1 MSLTHRPSIFFN
13 LSNVK
18 TIWVI
23 SLESRERVEQA
34 LNHEETDRVPLD
46 LGGSAV
52 TGMHVSTVYK
62 LRQAM
67 ELDPPGT
74 PVKVSEPFQML
85 GEIAPDLQEALG
97 VDVVGLIGPRT
108 MFGYEYSEWKP
119 WTTFDGT
126 PVLVPI
132 GFNTEPNPD
141 GSIPMY
147 AKGDSDTPASA
158 WMPKDGHY
166 FDSTDRQ
173 GPLDWK
179 NLDLEDNIEEFA
191 TISNED
197 LNYFGE
203 QASKLYSTGKAILAN
218 FGGTSFGDIA
228 LIPGL
233 DAGYPRGVRAVKEW
247 YMCHVRRPDFIKRIF
262 EYQLEIAI
270 ENLAKIYRKVGD
282 KVTATFITGTD
293 FGTQRK
299 PIMSVPSFRKL
310 YKPYHAKVNQWVH
323 ENTSWKTFIHSCG
336 SVEAF
341 IPEFIDSGFDIM
353 NPVQTS
359 AADMDPQELKDK
371 YGDQITFWG
380 GGVDTQSTLPF
391 GTPEQVDK
399 QVRERVRIFSKNGG
413 FVFNTIH
420 NVQPKIPVEN
430 VQSMYD
436 AFKNER
442 DYV

>member
-1 MSLTHRPSIFFN
+1 
-13 LSNVK
+13 
-18 TIWVI
+18 
-23 SLESRERVEQA
+23 LESRERVEQA
-34 LNHEETDRVPLD
+34 LNHEEPDRVPLD

-62 LRQAM
+62 LRQAL
-67 ELDPPGT
+67 ELDSPST
-74 PVKVSEPFQML
+74 PVKVPEPFQML
-85 GEIAPDLQEALG
+85 GEIKPDLQEALG

-108 MFGYEYSEWKP
+108 MFGYEYDKWKP
-119 WTTFDGT
+119 WTAFDGT

-132 GFNTEPNPD
+132 HFNTEPNPD

-147 AKGDSDTPASA
+147 AKGDKSTSPSS
-158 WMPKDGHY
+158 WMPKNGHY
-166 FDSTDRQ
+166 FDATDRQ

-191 TISNED
+191 PISNED
-197 LNYFGE
+197 LNFFGD

-218 FGGTSFGDIA
+218 FAGTSFGDIA

-233 DAGYPRGVRAVKEW
+233 DMGDPKGVRGIKEW
-247 YMCHVRRPDFIKRIF
+247 YMCHVRRPDLIKGIF
-262 EYQLEIAI
+262 EHQLEIAI
-270 ENLAKIYRKVGD
+270 ENLGKIYRKVGD
-282 KVTATFITGTD
+282 RVTAVFITGTD

-310 YKPYHAKVNQWVH
+310 YKPFHVRINKWVH

-336 SVEAF
+336 SVESF
-341 IPEFIDSGFDIM
+341 IPEFIDSGFDIL

-359 AADMDPQELKDK
+359 AANMDARELKDK

-391 GTPEQVDK
+391 GTPEQVER
-399 QVRERVRIFSKNGG
+399 QVRERVKVFGKNGG

-420 NVQPKIPVEN
+420 NVQPKIPIEN
-430 VQSMYD
+430 VLAMYD
-436 AFKNER
+436 AFKSAR
-442 DYV
+442 SHS

>member
-1 MSLTHRPSIFFN
+1 M
-13 LSNVK
+13 
-18 TIWVI
+18 
-23 SLESRERVEQA
+23 ESRERVELA
-34 LNHEETDRVPLD
+34 LSHEEPDRVPLD

-67 ELDPPGT
+67 ELDQPGT
-74 PVKVSEPFQML
+74 PVKGHEPFQML
-85 GEIAPDLQEALG
+85 GEITPDLQEALG

-119 WTTFDGT
+119 WITFDGT

-132 GFNTEPNPD
+132 GFNTEHNPD

-147 AKGDSDTPASA
+147 AKGDRNTPASA

-166 FDSTDRQ
+166 FDATERQ
-173 GPLDWK
+173 GSLDWK
-179 NLDLEDNIEEFA
+179 KLDLEDNIEEFA
-191 TISNED
+191 PISNDD

-203 QASKLYSTGKAILAN
+203 QASKLHSTGKAVLAN

-233 DAGYPRGVRAVKEW
+233 DMGYPRGVRSVKDW
-247 YMCHVRRPDFIKRIF
+247 YMCHVRRPDLIKGIF
-262 EYQLEIAI
+262 EHQLEIAI
-270 ENLAKIYRKVGD
+270 ENLGKIYKKVGD
-282 KVTATFITGTD
+282 KVTAAFITGTD

-299 PIMSVPSFRKL
+299 IIMSVPSFRKM
-310 YKPYHAKVNQWVH
+310 YKPYHAKVNEWVH

-336 SVEAF
+336 SVEAY

-359 AADMDPQELKDK
+359 AANMDARELKDK
-371 YGDQITFWG
+371 YGDRITFWG

-391 GTPEQVDK
+391 GNPEQVFD
-399 QVRERVRIFSKNGG
+399 QVRKRVEIFGKGGG

-430 VQSMYD
+430 VLAMYE
-436 AFKNER
+436 AFKSVR
-442 DYV
+442 DHS

>member
-1 MSLTHRPSIFFN
+1 M
-13 LSNVK
+13 
-18 TIWVI
+18 
-23 SLESRERVEQA
+23 
-34 LNHEETDRVPLD
+34 PLD

-74 PVKVSEPFQML
+74 PVKVPEPFQML

-108 MFGYEYSEWKP
+108 MFGYRYDEWKP

-141 GSIPMY
+141 GSISMY
-147 AKGDSDTPASA
+147 AKGDKDTLASA

-166 FDSTDRQ
+166 FDSTERQ
-173 GPLDWK
+173 RPLDWK

-191 TISNED
+191 PISNED
-197 LNYFGE
+197 LSYFE
-203 QASKLYSTGKAILAN
+203 NQASKLYSTGKAILAN

-233 DAGYPRGVRAVKEW
+233 DAGYPKGVRAVKEW
-247 YMCHVRRPDFIKRIF
+247 YMCHVRRPDFIKQIF

-282 KVTATFITGTD
+282 RVTAAFITGTD

-299 PIMSVPSFRKL
+299 PIMSLPSFRKL

-341 IPEFIDSGFDIM
+341 ISEYIDSGFDIL

-359 AADMDPQELKDK
+359 AANMDPRELKDK

-391 GTPEQVDK
+391 GTPDQVFDH
-399 QVRERVRIFSKNGG
+399 VRERVKIFGKDSG

-430 VQSMYD
+430 VLAMYE
-436 AFKNER
+436 AFKSVR
-442 DYV
+442 DHA

>member
-1 MSLTHRPSIFFN
+1 M
-13 LSNVK
+13 
-18 TIWVI
+18 
-23 SLESRERVEQA
+23 ESRERVEQA
-34 LNHEETDRVPLD
+34 LNHEEPDRVPLD

-67 ELDPPGT
+67 KLDPPGT
-74 PVKVSEPFQML
+74 PVKIPEPFQML
-85 GEIAPDLQEALG
+85 GEIAPDLQETLG
-97 VDVVGLIGPRT
+97 VDVVGLISPRT
-108 MFGYEYSEWKP
+108 MFGYEYDEWKP

-132 GFNTEPNPD
+132 YFNTEPNPD

-147 AKGDSDTPASA
+147 AKGDKNTSPSA

-166 FDSTDRQ
+166 FDATDRQ
-173 GPLDWK
+173 ETLDWK

-191 TISNED
+191 PISNDD

-233 DAGYPRGVRAVKEW
+233 DMGYPKGVRGVKEW
-247 YMCHVRRPDFIKRIF
+247 YMCHVRRPDLIKQIF
-262 EYQLEIAI
+262 EHQMEIAI
-270 ENLAKIYRKVGD
+270 ENLGKIYCKVGD
-282 KVTATFITGTD
+282 RVTAVFITGTD

-310 YKPYHAKVNQWVH
+310 YKPFHAKVNEWVH

-336 SVEAF
+336 SVEAL
-341 IPEFIDSGFDIM
+341 IPEFIDSGFDIL

-359 AADMDPQELKDK
+359 AANMDAQELKDK
-371 YGDQITFWG
+371 YGDRITFWG

-391 GTPEQVDK
+391 GTPEQVER
-399 QVRERVRIFSKNGG
+399 QIRERMRIFGENGG

-430 VQSMYD
+430 VLAMYD
-436 AFKNER
+436 AFKSER
-442 DYV
+442 SN

>member
-1 MSLTHRPSIFFN
+1 M
-13 LSNVK
+13 
-18 TIWVI
+18 
-23 SLESRERVEQA
+23 ESRERVEKA
-34 LNHEETDRVPLD
+34 LNHEEPDMVPLD

-52 TGMHVSTVYK
+52 TGMHVSTVHK

-74 PVKVSEPFQML
+74 PVKVHEPFQML
-85 GEIAPDLQEALG
+85 GEITPDLQEALG

-108 MFGYEYSEWKP
+108 MFGYKYDQWKP

-126 PVLVPI
+126 PALVPV

-141 GSIPMY
+141 GTISMY
-147 AKGDSDTPASA
+147 AKGDRDTPPSA
-158 WMPKDGHY
+158 WMPKDGYY
-166 FDSTDRQ
+166 FDATDRQ
-173 GPLDWK
+173 EPLDWK
-179 NLDLEDNIEEFA
+179 KLDLLDNIEEFGP
-191 TISNED
+191 ISNED
-197 LNYFGE
+197 LGYFGE
-203 QASKLYSTGKAILAN
+203 QSSKLYSTGKAVLAN

-228 LIPGL
+228 LITGL
-233 DAGYPRGVRAVKEW
+233 DMEYPRGVRGVKEW
-247 YMCHVRRPDFIKRIF
+247 YMCHVRRPDFIKQIF
-262 EYQLEIAI
+262 EHQLQIAI
-270 ENLAKIYRKVGD
+270 ENLGKIYGKVGD
-282 KVTATFITGTD
+282 KVTAAFITGTD

-310 YKPYHAKVNQWVH
+310 YKPYHAAVNEWVH
-323 ENTSWKTFIHSCG
+323 ENTPWKTFIHSCG

-341 IPEFIDSGFDIM
+341 IPEFIDSGFDIL

-359 AADMDPQELKDK
+359 AANMDPRELKDK

-391 GTPEQVDK
+391 GTPEQVER
-399 QVRERVRIFSKNGG
+399 QVRERVRVFGKNGG

-430 VQSMYD
+430 VVAMYD
-436 AFKNER
+436 AFKSER
-442 DYV
+442 SHS

>member
-1 MSLTHRPSIFFN
+1 M
-13 LSNVK
+13 
-18 TIWVI
+18 
-23 SLESRERVEQA
+23 ESRERVEQA
-34 LNHEETDRVPLD
+34 LNHEEPDRVPLD

-67 ELDPPGT
+67 KLDPPGT
-74 PVKVSEPFQML
+74 PVKIPEPFQML
-85 GEIAPDLQEALG
+85 GEIAPDLQETLG
-97 VDVVGLIGPRT
+97 VDVVGLISPRT
-108 MFGYEYSEWKP
+108 MFGYEYDEWKP

-132 GFNTEPNPD
+132 HFNTEPNPD
-141 GSIPMY
+141 GSIHMY
-147 AKGDSDTPASA
+147 AKGDKKTPPSA

-166 FDSTDRQ
+166 FDATERQ
-173 GPLDWK
+173 EPLDWK

-191 TISNED
+191 PISNDD

-233 DAGYPRGVRAVKEW
+233 DMGYPKGVRGVKEW
-247 YMCHVRRPDFIKRIF
+247 YMCHVRRPDLIKQIF
-262 EYQLEIAI
+262 EHQMEIAI
-270 ENLAKIYRKVGD
+270 ENLGKIYGKVGD
-282 KVTATFITGTD
+282 RVTAVFITGTD

-310 YKPYHAKVNQWVH
+310 YKPFHAKVNEWVH

-336 SVEAF
+336 SVEAL
-341 IPEFIDSGFDIM
+341 IPEFIDSGFDIL

-359 AADMDPQELKDK
+359 AANMDAQELKDK
-371 YGDQITFWG
+371 YGDRITFWG

-391 GTPEQVDK
+391 GTPEQVER
-399 QVRERVRIFSKNGG
+399 QIRERMRIFGENGG

-430 VQSMYD
+430 VLAMYD
-436 AFKNER
+436 AFKSER
-442 DYV
+442 SN

>member
-1 MSLTHRPSIFFN
+1 MG
-13 LSNVK
+13 
-18 TIWVI
+18 I
-23 SLESRERVEQA
+23 SLESRERVELA
-34 LNHEETDRVPLD
+34 LNHEEPDRVPLD

-62 LRQAM
+62 LRQAIG
-67 ELDPPGT
+67 LDAPGT
-74 PVKVSEPFQML
+74 PVKVNEPFQML
-85 GEIAPDLQEALG
+85 GEITVDLQEALE
-97 VDVVGLIGPRT
+97 VDVVGLISPRT

-126 PVLVPI
+126 PVLVPV
-132 GFNTEPNPD
+132 GFNTEPNLD

-147 AKGDSDTPASA
+147 AKGNSDTPASA

-166 FDSTDRQ
+166 FDSTERQ
-173 GPLDWK
+173 RPLDWK

-191 TISNED
+191 PISNED
-197 LNYFGE
+197 LRYFGE
-203 QASKLYSTGKAILAN
+203 QVSKLYSTGKAILAN

-233 DAGYPRGVRAVKEW
+233 DMGYPKGVRAVKEW
-247 YMCHVRRPDFIKRIF
+247 YMCHVRRPNFIKQIF

-270 ENLAKIYRKVGD
+270 ENLSKIYRKVGD
-282 KVTATFITGTD
+282 KVTAAFITGTD

-359 AADMDPQELKDK
+359 ATDMDPRELKDK

-399 QVRERVRIFSKNGG
+399 QVRERVRIFGKNGG

-430 VQSMYD
+430 VLAMYD
-436 AFKNER
+436 AFKSER
-442 DYV
+442 DYA